1 MRSAMTWIHQAI
13 SQKIED
19 VVGIGVPA
27 VSHNASQRLDK
38 V

>member
-19 VVGIGVPA
+19 VIGIGVPA
-27 VSHNASQRLDK
+27 VSHNESKIR
-38 V
+38 